1 VVQLEENIRYSYQ
14 TRAVVDESDASQG
27 SKIWLV
33 TFTDT
38 MALMLTFFVL
48 MFAMGQPKKEY
59 WTDMATALNVEFQT
73 PELNLRQL
81 GPVNAINLD
90 RVDFQRALDVDYLE
104 GVLSETL
111 KASTVFSQAIISK
124 TDEAVI
130 LSFPE
135 DFLFLAGSETLTK
148 DADQLVLELATMLS
162 QFKNAVIIH
171 GHSDPVPV
179 SGKGKFR
186 SNWGLSLMR
195 AEKFAEA
202 LANKG
207 YGRDI
212 FVRGFGDSQ
221 YDLLEDSL
229 TQEDRYALSRRVDI
243 LILDN
248 KGTVVDP
255 ITVLSE

>member
-1 VVQLEENIRYSYQ
+1 MEQLEEEIRYAYQ
-14 TRAVVDESDASQG
+14 VRSLSDESDASQG
-27 SKIWLV
+27 SKVWLV

-38 MALMLTFFVL
+38 MALMLTFFVM
-48 MFAMGQPKKEY
+48 MFAMGQPKREY
-59 WTDMATALNVEFQT
+59 WTDMATALNTEFQT

-90 RVDFQRALDVDYLE
+90 RVDFNRALDVDYLE
-104 GVLSETL
+104 GVFSETFN
-111 KASTVFSQAIISK
+111 ASEVFSHAIISK

-135 DFLFLAGSETLTK
+135 EFLFQAGSETLTK
-148 DADQLVLELATMLS
+148 DADQLVVELARMLS
-162 QFKNAVIIH
+162 QIKNAIIIH

-202 LANKG
+202 LRAGG
-207 YGRDI
+207 YTRDV

-229 TQEDRYALSRRVDI
+229 AQEDRYALSRRVDI